1 MKSIRTR
8 LLAAITLI
16 VIASGL
22 AISQAVIHNYRSGL
36 HEIAVEQAKTT
47 AQNLSL
53 IAADMVLIND
63 IVALQRLLTDRIE
76 NDPNV
81 GYLLIVHDEDII
93 AHTFS
98 TGVPAGLLDG
108 RPEEPA
114 AGTTRRIQSHEGER
128 FLDVSWPISDG
139 RAGVL
144 YLGYSEASLETRVW
158 DLRVQA
164 TILTSLLLLAAL
176 AVGMVLVRQ
185 ITRPLISLTEAV
197 DRVDECR
204 LEAPIRTGTDD
215 ETGRLATAFNHM
227 LDRLRTH
234 TEQIEE
240 SRQSLEAKNRELERA
255 QRQTRSL
262 FDISRGLSALAGL
275 NEICAFLVERLGGIV
290 SCKTLSI
297 VLFPPQGKTPFAF
310 SDGNL
315 FSIDDD
321 LHLHL
326 EMIAR
331 FEDDWRFFEPDAL
344 KIHLNEIKNLS
355 RVAVFPFFHENRL
368 TGIFLVGCTNQ
379 CICADADL
387 RVVRMVI
394 DQSSGAIH
402 RALAQ
407 QSEMEQL
414 RERIEKKTGYGGLIG
429 KTPQMQMIYK
439 LIEDVAPSDATVLVE
454 GESGTGKELVA
465 KAIHEKSPRKDKPF
479 IVINCSAYPPAL
491 LESEL
496 FGHEKGAFTGA
507 IKRKPGRFEQANGGT
522 IFLDEV
528 GDIPPAAQVKLLR
541 VIQNRKIE
549 RIGGSEAI
557 TVDNRILAATNK
569 SLLGEVQAGR
579 FREDLYYRLNVIPVH
594 LPPLR
599 ERKNDIPYLARH
611 FLARYNELQDKQAED
626 FDAESMRRMLEYDW
640 PGNVRE
646 LENTVEHAV
655 VLSRE
660 SMIRLSDFPVAVSK
674 PGRSIG
680 VSTGIPTGRP
690 EESAKHDD
698 TTLETNEKKLLT
710 ETLAACG
717 DNKAEAARRLGIGRS
732 TLYTK
737 LKKHRIE
744 F

>member
-16 VIASGL
+16 VVISGL

-36 HEIAVEQAKTT
+36 NEIAVEQAKTT

-63 IVALQRLLTDRIE
+63 VVALQRLLTDRLE

-81 GYLLIVHDEDII
+81 GYLFVVHDEDIV

-108 RPEEPA
+108 RTEAPDP
-114 AGTTRRIQSHEGER
+114 GNIRRIQSRQGER
-128 FLDVSWPISDG
+128 FLDVAWPISDG

-144 YLGYSEASLETRVW
+144 YLGYSEAPLETRVW
-158 DLRVQA
+158 ELRVQA

-176 AVGMVLVRQ
+176 SVGMILVRQ
-185 ITRPLISLTEAV
+185 ITRPLLLLTEAV
-197 DRVDECR
+197 DRVDEFS
-204 LEAPIRTGTDD
+204 LEAPVRTGTDD
-215 ETGRLATAFNHM
+215 ETGRLATAFNQM
-227 LDRLRTH
+227 LTRLRAH
-234 TEQIEE
+234 TEQLEE
-240 SRQSLEAKNRELERA
+240 SRQSLEAKNLELERA
-255 QRQTRSL
+255 HRQTRSL

-275 NEICAFLVERLGGIV
+275 NEICAFLVERLGGII
-290 SCKTLSI
+290 SCKTISI
-297 VLFPPQGKTPFAF
+297 VLFPLQGKTPVAF
-310 SDGNL
+310 SGGNL
-315 FSIDDD
+315 FSIDDE
-321 LHLHL
+321 LYLHL
-326 EMIAR
+326 EQIAR
-331 FEDDWRFFEPDAL
+331 FEDNWRFFEPEAL
-344 KIHLNEIKNLS
+344 NIHFDETKDLH
-355 RVAVFPFFHENRL
+355 RVAVFPFLHENRI

-379 CICADADL
+379 CNCAETDL

-394 DQSSGAIH
+394 DQSGGAIH
-402 RALAQ
+402 RALSQ
-407 QSEMEQL
+407 QNEMEHL
-414 RERIEKKTGYGGLIG
+414 RQRIEKKTGYAGLIG

-439 LIEDVAPSDATVLVE
+439 LIEDVAPSDATVLIE

-479 IVINCSAYPPAL
+479 VVINCSAYPPTL

-541 VIQNRKIE
+541 VLQNRKIE
-549 RIGGSEAI
+549 RIGGSETV
-557 TVDNRILAATNK
+557 TVDIRILAAANK

-594 LPPLR
+594 LPPLK

-611 FLARYNELQDKQAED
+611 FLIRFNELQNKQAED

-660 SMIRLSDFPVAVSK
+660 NVIRLSDFPGAVSK
-674 PGRSIG
+674 AGASAG
-680 VSTGIPTGRP
+680 GSSGRP
-690 EESAKHDD
+690 EGSAKSDD
-698 TTLETNEKKLLT
+698 ATLETNEKKLLT

-717 DNKAEAARRLGIGRS
+717 GNKAEAARRLGIGRS

-737 LKKHRIE
+737 LKKHQIE
-744 F
+744 YPSA